1 MRTKA
6 DFRALRERV
15 GLSQLA
21 LADYLGV
28 STRTVKRW
36 ESPDWSDPPADA
48 WGLLDEALAR
58 QDAIVD
64 AAIDAAVD
72 AASRTGAGSGMGVEL
87 SYFRGQ
93 AHMIESGRDD
103 GYFGMSNAAA
113 RRVAEELRRLGFKP
127 RFSYP
132 EEAGPARG
140 RGDGRDALRAP
151 LDTRKAARPPDG
163 SRAACFQRLGLS
175 L

>member
-1 MRTKA
+1 MWPGTLEEALRTKA

-21 LADYLGV
+21 LADDLGV

-36 ESPDWSDPPADA
+36 ESPDWPDPPADA

-64 AAIDAAVD
+64 AAVD

-87 SYFRGQ
+87 SYYRNQ

-103 GYFGMSNAAA
+103 GYFGMANAAA
-113 RRVAEELRRLGFKP
+113 RRVAEELRRLGFEP

-132 EEAGPARG
+132 EEAGPALG
-140 RGDGRDALRAP
+140 AAMDA
-151 LDTRKAARPPDG
+151 TR
-163 SRAACFQRLGLS
+163 
-175 L
+175 